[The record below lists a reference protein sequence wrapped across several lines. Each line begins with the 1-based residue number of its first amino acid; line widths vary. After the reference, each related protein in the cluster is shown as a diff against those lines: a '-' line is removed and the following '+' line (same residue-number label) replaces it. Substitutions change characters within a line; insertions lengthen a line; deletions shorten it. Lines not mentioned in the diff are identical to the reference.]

1 MCTLTYLPEHGGFGL
16 VSSRDEL
23 RGRGPMMP
31 PVQDPIL
38 KALYPVDAL
47 SGGTWVLTAVAGF
60 SAVILNGG
68 HEGHRRRAP
77 YRHSRGLIPLMLA
90 RAGDLDA
97 FLAHFDPEGLE
108 PFTLVVCGHEDRTL
122 TDVVWTGRALERLP
136 RDPRKPHIWSSST
149 LYDAR
154 MRSARERWFTETL
167 ETRSDRPPMERLLH
181 FHRHGG
187 AGQAPATETIRM
199 ARPGGPETVCL
210 TGIRYGPEEWTMLH
224 DDLTTGTRRTIR
236 MIG

>member
-1 MCTLTYLPEHGGFGL
+1 MCTLTYLPENGGFSL

-23 RGRGPMMP
+23 RARGPMMP
-31 PVQDPIL
+31 PVQDPFL
-38 KALYPVDAL
+38 KALYPVDAP

-60 SAVILNGG
+60 SAVLLNGG
-68 HEGHRRRAP
+68 HEGHRKRPP

-97 FLAHFDPEGLE
+97 FIHLLDPEGLE
-108 PFTLVVCGHEDRTL
+108 PFTLVVCGHEARTL
-122 TDVVWTGRALERLP
+122 TDVVWTGRALERVQ
-136 RDPRKPHIWSSST
+136 RDSRKPHIWSSST

-154 MRSARERWFTETL
+154 MRSARVRWFTETL
-167 ETRSDRPPMERLLH
+167 EQCRDRPPMEQLLH
-181 FHRHGG
+181 FHQHGG

-199 ARPGGPETVCL
+199 ARPGGPETVCI
-210 TGIRYGPEEWTMLH
+210 TGIRYSTDEWTMRH